1 MKKNNRLLPDWK
13 DSGGL
18 QQVSRMMKCVLFFM
32 LTLVCGV
39 EGKVYSQQ
47 YTLDL
52 HLKQTS
58 LEEVFNRIEAQ
69 TGLKFLY
76 NTLLIDSKGKVD
88 VEARQEDIRKVLAE
102 LLNPLGLTYILNSNH
117 IVVKQAD
124 AAAPQEKTVI
134 KGKVTDSKGSPLP
147 GVTVRIKGTNIGV
160 VSDNDGHYEL
170 TLPAGTDP
178 TLIFSFV
185 GMLSQEA
192 KYTGQRELNITLHEN
207 ISEMEEV
214 VVTGIFTK
222 AKESYTGAVTTITEK
237 ELKAAG
243 NHNLLSSIRNLDPSF
258 NIIENLE
265 YGSDPNRLPDV
276 TMRGRTSMDV
286 NVRDLQ
292 EDANTQSSA
301 NMPLFILDGFEISLQ
316 RMMDMDQELVESIT
330 LLKDASATALYGSR
344 GANGIVVITSKR
356 PEPGKLRVSY
366 RGTVNIE
373 APDFSSYNLMNAS
386 EKLEYE
392 RLANLYHSSY
402 NDTQLKLEQLYNQ
415 RKIDVERGVDT
426 YWLKYPVRTGVGSR
440 HSLRIDGG
448 ADHFNYA
455 VTLSYNNIAGV
466 MKQSARNTLSG
477 NLFFQYEYK
486 NLKFQN
492 DFTVS
497 YNKNNNSPYGSFS
510 EYATLSPLYTPY
522 NDDGSLKKM
531 LSEETVTTNNP
542 QITGNPLYNATLPSR
557 NDGRYTNLQNN
568 FAMEWNILPELFMRA
583 RLGLTKQDDRSD
595 VYLSRDHTSFETDY
609 YTGDNYKLRGSYVYS
624 TAYYFAY
631 EGDITLNYNQT
642 FKDKHQLYAG
652 FSFNFADDKT
662 ENYGFTAQGFSA
674 LNKDNIGM
682 ASTYAVESKPSSSED
697 HSRRFGSILNLNYTY
712 NHRYFVDFSGKLEGS
727 SKFGSNDRIA
737 PFWSAGIGWNIHNEK
752 FWGNPEWLTQAKIR
766 SSVGYTGNVT
776 FSPYQAQTT
785 YQYSS
790 DNIYLNGVG
799 ADIIALG
806 NEDLKW
812 QRKFTVNLGCDL
824 DFWEGR
830 FSLTGEYFREYTK
843 DVLMDISLP
852 PSLGFIDYK
861 ENFGEMENKGWSL
874 NLRTQ
879 MLRDTEREL
888 YWSLAFGTSDSKNK
902 IKKITD
908 KLGAMNDENNK
919 NETKKPVPLYEEGE
933 SLDALK
939 AVPSLGIDPETG
951 KEVFVKKDGSLTTIW
966 DYNDKVV
973 CGTTDP
979 KFRGTLN
986 SFLTFKGI
994 SLNMSFNFQW
1004 GGQTYNQTLASRVE
1018 GVNPNSN
1025 CDRRVLYDRWKK
1037 PGDRTFFKNIALE
1050 ENVSNLTTRFVQDY
1064 NYFQIGSIS
1073 LGYEMRRE
1081 LCRKIGLT
1089 GLRFNFNMGDI
1100 ARFSSVKEERGL
1112 SYPFARQFTFSLSAS
1127 L

>member
-1 MKKNNRLLPDWK
+1 MGKNLSMKQASYSQWATKVCMLLGCLILFSFSGFGGGTSPKFDEKTPLNLKFEKATMLQVLNALKKETSLDFVYNHEEIQGIPLITKEFKNVTVREILDYC
-13 DSGGL
+13 L
-18 QQVSRMMKCVLFFM
+18 QNTPYTY
-32 LTLVCGV
+32 TLV
-39 EGKVYSQQ
+39 
-47 YTLDL
+47 
-52 HLKQTS
+52 
-58 LEEVFNRIEAQ
+58 N
-69 TGLKFLY
+69 
-76 NTLLIDSKGKVD
+76 D
-88 VEARQEDIRKVLAE
+88 VVIIKKRQE
-102 LLNPLGLTYILNSNH
+102 T
-117 IVVKQAD
+117 
-124 AAAPQEKTVI
+124 KTVD
-134 KGKVTDSKGSPLP
+134 KVSITGDVKDADGNPLP
-147 GVTVRIKGTNIGV
+147 GATVLLKGTSLGV
-160 VSDNDGHYEL
+160 ATDATGKFKLEI
-170 TLPAGTDP
+170 PAQKEMI
-178 TLIFSFV
+178 LIFNFI
-185 GMLSQEA
+185 GMASQTITVTKSEELHVVL
-192 KYTGQRELNITLHEN
+192 KEDTRELED
-207 ISEMEEV
+207 V
-214 VVTGIFTK
+214 VVTGYYTQ
-222 AKESYTGAVTTITEK
+222 AKNAYTGELTTVKGEDLLKVSPTNLIQALASLVPGLRIVENNEQGSNPNAIPEILIRGANSIMTENQ
-237 ELKAAG
+237 A
-243 NHNLLSSIRNLDPSF
+243 
-258 NIIENLE
+258 
-265 YGSDPNRLPDV
+265 
-276 TMRGRTSMDV
+276 DV
-286 NVRDLQ
+286 N
-292 EDANTQSSA
+292 T
-301 NMPLFILDGFEISLQ
+301 PLIMLDGVEISI
-316 RMMDMDQELVESIT
+316 QELYDLDIYDIGQVT
-330 LLKDASATALYGSR
+330 VLKDASAAVLYGDKAAS
-344 GANGIVVITSKR
+344 GVILVERTKVTESKPR
-356 PEPGKLRVSY
+356 L
-366 RGTVNIE
+366 
-373 APDFSSYNLMNAS
+373 SYNFTPNFSYPDLTSLRLCNA
-386 EKLEYE
+386 EQKLELE
-392 RLANLYHSSY
+392 RLAGLYDEVNGSLDPAY
-402 NDTQLKLEQLYNQ
+402 YYKLDNI
-415 RKIDVERGVDT
+415 RRGVYTD
-426 YWLKYPVRTGVGSR
+426 WPSKPLRWAFSHN
-440 HSLRIDGG
+440 HS
-448 ADHFNYA
+448 
-455 VTLSYNNIAGV
+455 VTLTGRGNGIEYRASGSFRDAYGV
-466 MKQSARNTLSG
+466 MKGDNRRNYGVNFSFAYHLTDKLTF
-477 NLFFQYEYK
+477 NYRFA
-486 NLKFQN
+486 
-492 DFTVS
+492 FTMTDS
-497 YNKNNNSPYGSFS
+497 KASPYGDFGK
-510 EYATLSPLYTPY
+510 YTRLNPY
-522 NDDGSLKKM
+522 NPVYDEYGEYIKLYYFDPY
-531 LSEETVTTNNP
+531 LSNANDSRN
-542 QITGNPLYNATLPSR
+542 QGNPLYDATLSSFNKGRNKSFSNYLSMRWDIKKAFFITGDINVNMSDSYTKVYVSPDDSSFEGKFLNQKGTYSFTHNESTNWAGKIALNYRLPLNETGNTVLTVNVGTDFKMGNSSSITTKAEGFLKDGMTDIKFASQYASTRPSGGDKKTR
-557 NDGRYTNLQNN
+557 EVGFYGTGSFELLGRYFLN
-568 FAMEWNILPELFMRA
+568 
-583 RLGLTKQDDRSD
+583 
-595 VYLSRDHTSFETDY
+595 
-609 YTGDNYKLRGSYVYS
+609 GSYKS
-624 TAYYFAY
+624 
-631 EGDITLNYNQT
+631 
-642 FKDKHQLYAG
+642 AG
-652 FSFNFADDKT
+652 
-662 ENYGFTAQGFSA
+662 
-674 LNKDNIGM
+674 
-682 ASTYAVESKPSSSED
+682 SS
-697 HSRRFGSILNLNYTY
+697 RFGSD
-712 NHRYFVDFSGKLEGS
+712 HRF
-727 SKFGSNDRIA
+727 A
-737 PFWSAGIGWNIHNEK
+737 PVWSAGIGWNIHNEK

>member
-1 MKKNNRLLPDWK
+1 MKKKAPDRYFLPEFLRKMLAAVYLLFIVSLSYAAADNDTKLITFAVKSENLNDVLIKFK
-13 DSGGL
+13 D
-18 QQVSRMMKCVLFFM
+18 
-32 LTLVCGV
+32 
-39 EGKVYSQQ
+39 
-47 YTLDL
+47 
-52 HLKQTS
+52 
-58 LEEVFNRIEAQ
+58 Q
-69 TGLKFLY
+69 TGVDILFNKQ
-76 NTLLIDSKGKVD
+76 LIGNRKCNDFEVVNQPVEVILSKILEGTGFVFSKVD
-88 VEARQEDIRKVLAE
+88 GV
-102 LLNPLGLTYILNSNH
+102 Y
-117 IVVKQAD
+117 
-124 AAAPQEKTVI
+124 VI
-134 KGKVTDSKGSPLP
+134 KKSTEKIVQPVEPLAISGVVTDTDGAPLP
-147 GVTVRIKGTNIGV
+147 GVTVLVKGTSLGSATDTEGKFKLSLPSQENV
-160 VSDNDGHYEL
+160 VL
-170 TLPAGTDP
+170 V
-178 TLIFSFV
+178 FSFV
-185 GMLSQEA
+185 GMQTKEVPYKGESEI
-192 KYTGQRELNITLHEN
+192 KVTLQTDVT
-207 ISEMEEV
+207 EMEQV
-214 VVTGIFTK
+214 VVTGIFTRK
-222 AKESYTGAVTTITEK
+222 TESYTGAATTIKK
-237 ELKAAG
+237 EELQKMGNQNVLQSLK
-243 NHNLLSSIRNLDPSF
+243 SLDPAF
-258 NIIENLE
+258 HIIENNDF
-265 YGSDPNRLPDV
+265 GSDPNKAPQIQLRGQQSMPDIKG
-276 TMRGRTSMDV
+276 TYNG
-286 NVRDLQ
+286 NPNQ
-292 EDANTQSSA
+292 
-301 NMPLFILDGFEISLQ
+301 PLFILDGFETDITTVYDL
-316 RMMDMDQELVESIT
+316 DMNRVETIV
-330 LLKDASATALYGSR
+330 LLKDAAAKAIYGAKA
-344 GANGIVVITSKR
+344 ANGVVVIETRQPKA
-356 PEPGKLRVSY
+356 GKMRISY
-366 RGTVNIE
+366 KGDLSLTI
-373 APDFSSYNLMNAS
+373 PDLTGYNLCDAREKYEVDKAHGRYSDPWFWEQYLNQIKS
-386 EKLEYE
+386 E
-392 RLANLYHSSY
+392 
-402 NDTQLKLEQLYNQ
+402 
-415 RKIDVERGVDT
+415 IERGVDT
-426 YWLKYPVRTGVGSR
+426 DWLAQPLHTGIGHR
-440 HSLRIDGG
+440 HSLYLDGG
-448 ADHFNYA
+448 DEHLRYG
-455 VTLSYNNIAGV
+455 VDLLYNEIKGV
-466 MKQSARNTLSG
+466 MKGSDRQTFTGGITLAYRYKDLLFRNQLSTTL
-477 NLFFQYEYK
+477 NRA
-486 NLKFQN
+486 N
-492 DFTVS
+492 D
-497 YNKNNNSPYGSFS
+497 SPYGSFD
-510 EYATLSPLYTPY
+510 EYAKLNPYWTPY
-522 NDDGSLKKM
+522 DENGDLKQIAGSTGGGGLVG
-531 LSEETVTTNNP
+531 VTC
-542 QITGNPLYNATLPSR
+542 GNPLWNASIGTKNFSK
-557 NDGRYTNLQNN
+557 YTSITNN
-568 FAMEWNILPELFMRA
+568 FYIEWQALTALKFIG
-583 RLGLTKQDDRSD
+583 RLGLSKTLNAREDFYPAS
-595 VYLSRDHTSFETDY
+595 HTRFLGYSEDKFFEKGTY
-609 YTGDNYKLRGSYVYS
+609 SKL
-624 TAYYFAY
+624 
-631 EGDITLNYNQT
+631 EGESSNVNMDITANYSLLS
-642 FKDKHQLYAG
+642 DKHQL
-652 FSFNFADDKT
+652 F
-662 ENYGFTAQGFSA
+662 
-674 LNKDNIGM
+674 
-682 ASTYAVESKPSSSED
+682 
-697 HSRRFGSILNLNYTY
+697 LNLNYKMEQSRSEKVTFTMVGFPNDKNGFITSGLGFNKSDY
-712 NHRYFVDFSGKLEGS
+712 PPVGNESISREIGVLSALNYSYDDRYLADLSWRASAS
-727 SKFGSNDRIA
+727 SRFGQDKRWGQ
-737 PFWSAGIGWNIHNEK
+737 FWSAGIGWNIHNEK

-799 ADIIALG
+799 AHIIALG

>member
-1 MKKNNRLLPDWK
+1 MDAAKRGIVTPEIETVAKKENRPVEFIMERVAKGTIAIPANINHKSLSAEAVGDGTRVKINVNLGISGDCKDYEMELRKVRMAVDMGAESIMDLSNYGKTNTFRKQLIDMSPAMIGTVPMYDAIGYLEKDLLEITAQDFLK
-13 DSGGL
+13 VVEAHAREGVDFMTIHAGINRRAVEAFMREGRRMNI
-18 QQVSRMMKCVLFFM
+18 VSRGGSLLFAWMKMTGNENPFFEYYDEVLDI
-32 LTLVCGV
+32 LRRYDVTI
-39 EGKVYSQQ
+39 
-47 YTLDL
+47 
-52 HLKQTS
+52 S
-58 LEEVFNRIEAQ
+58 LGDALRP
-69 TGLKFLY
+69 GC
-76 NTLLIDSKGKVD
+76 ID
-88 VEARQEDIRKVLAE
+88 
-102 LLNPLGLTYILNSNH
+102 
-117 IVVKQAD
+117 D
-124 AAAPQEKTVI
+124 A
-134 KGKVTDSKGSPLP
+134 
-147 GVTVRIKGTNIGV
+147 
-160 VSDNDGHYEL
+160 SD
-170 TLPAGTDP
+170 AG
-178 TLIFSFV
+178 
-185 GMLSQEA
+185 Q
-192 KYTGQRELNITLHEN
+192 
-207 ISEMEEV
+207 ISELIELGNLAQRAWAKDVQVMIEGPGHMAMNEIAANMQDNKEDNKSFSA
-214 VVTGIFTK
+214 TGF
-222 AKESYTGAVTTITEK
+222 
-237 ELKAAG
+237 
-243 NHNLLSSIRNLDPSF
+243 LSDKLTNLDFAMQYREGAKPR
-258 NIIENLE
+258 
-265 YGSDPNRLPDV
+265 GSVSQDRLIGFFANASYAYDNRY
-276 TMRGRTSMDV
+276 
-286 NVRDLQ
+286 
-292 EDANTQSSA
+292 
-301 NMPLFILDGFEISLQ
+301 LFDF
-316 RMMDMDQELVESIT
+316 
-330 LLKDASATALYGSR
+330 
-344 GANGIVVITSKR
+344 
-356 PEPGKLRVSY
+356 SY
-366 RGTVNIE
+366 R
-373 APDFSSYNLMNAS
+373 
-386 EKLEYE
+386 
-392 RLANLYHSSY
+392 
-402 NDTQLKLEQLYNQ
+402 
-415 RKIDVERGVDT
+415 
-426 YWLKYPVRTGVGSR
+426 
-440 HSLRIDGG
+440 
-448 ADHFNYA
+448 
-455 VTLSYNNIAGV
+455 
-466 MKQSARNTLSG
+466 
-477 NLFFQYEYK
+477 
-486 NLKFQN
+486 
-492 DFTVS
+492 
-497 YNKNNNSPYGSFS
+497 
-510 EYATLSPLYTPY
+510 
-522 NDDGSLKKM
+522 
-531 LSEETVTTNNP
+531 
-542 QITGNPLYNATLPSR
+542 
-557 NDGRYTNLQNN
+557 
-568 FAMEWNILPELFMRA
+568 
-583 RLGLTKQDDRSD
+583 
-595 VYLSRDHTSFETDY
+595 TD
-609 YTGDNYKLRGSYVYS
+609 
-624 TAYYFAY
+624 
-631 EGDITLNYNQT
+631 
-642 FKDKHQLYAG
+642 
-652 FSFNFADDKT
+652 
-662 ENYGFTAQGFSA
+662 
-674 LNKDNIGM
+674 
-682 ASTYAVESKPSSSED
+682 
-697 HSRRFGSILNLNYTY
+697 
-712 NHRYFVDFSGKLEGS
+712 GS
-727 SKFGSNDRIA
+727 SKFGKKNRFA

>member
-1 MKKNNRLLPDWK
+1 MKKKRNGRSGKLP
-13 DSGGL
+13 GL
-18 QQVSRMMKCVLFFM
+18 RKMVLMMKLCVFFLFASF
-32 LTLVCGV
+32 LSVAANG
-39 EGKVYSQQ
+39 YSQN
-47 YTLDL
+47 TRLSL
-52 HLKQTS
+52 MKQNAS
-58 LEEVFNRIEAQ
+58 VIEVLTEISQ
-69 TGLKFLY
+69 KTDMQFLY
-76 NTLLIDSKGKVD
+76 NDNELQGIQVNVSLKNATLHEMLDKIFAGLPLSYSILDSVIVISPKGK
-88 VEARQEDIRKVLAE
+88 
-102 LLNPLGLTYILNSNH
+102 PLP
-117 IVVKQAD
+117 QAL
-124 AAAPQEKTVI
+124 KTVTITGQI
-134 KGKVTDSKGSPLP
+134 KDKDGNPLP
-147 GVTVRIKGTNIGV
+147 GATVRIKDTQMGV
-160 VSDNDGHYEL
+160 VSDQDGKFKLEVGEIKDL
-170 TLPAGTDP
+170 MLQV
-178 TLIFSFV
+178 SFIGYKTQTV
-185 GMLSQEA
+185 KPGEQRVLYIVLEEEA
-192 KYTGQRELNITLHEN
+192 QK
-207 ISEMEEV
+207 MDEV
-214 VVTGIFTK
+214 VVTGYFTK
-222 AKESYTGAVTTITEK
+222 TKSSYTGSAVTVQAE
-237 ELKAAG
+237 ELKRISPT
-243 NHNLLSSIRNLDPSF
+243 NLFKALQAYEPSLQ
-258 NIIENLE
+258 IVENNE
-265 YGSDPNRLPDV
+265 YGSDPNKLPEKGRL
-276 TMRGRTSMDV
+276 
-286 NVRDLQ
+286 
-292 EDANTQSSA
+292 
-301 NMPLFILDGFEISLQ
+301 
-316 RMMDMDQELVESIT
+316 
-330 LLKDASATALYGSR
+330 TA
-344 GANGIVVITSKR
+344 
-356 PEPGKLRVSY
+356 
-366 RGTVNIE
+366 
-373 APDFSSYNLMNAS
+373 SYNFNATVEIPDLTDYDLLNAA
-386 EKLEYE
+386 EKLEFE
-392 RLANLYHSSY
+392 RLAGVYKDKDGNI
-402 NDTQLKLEQLYNQ
+402 EQQ
-415 RKIDVERGVDT
+415 RKLDRLYESRHKEVLRGVNT
-426 YWLKYPVRTGVGSR
+426 YWLSKPLRTAFKHT
-440 HSLRIDGG
+440 HSLYLGG
-448 ADHFNYA
+448 GNENSRYGININYG
-455 VTLSYNNIAGV
+455 NNPGV
-466 MKQSARNTLSG
+466 MKGSKRDRLGLSFTWNYTISQKLRIGNMLSVDQNNT
-477 NLFFQYEYK
+477 EE
-486 NLKFQN
+486 
-492 DFTVS
+492 
-497 YNKNNNSPYGSFS
+497 SPYGNFSKYTEVNPYERAYDEMGRCIKRLSNGEANPVFDATLNNVNKSKSTSFNDNFDFEWYIVEGIRLTGRFAYTYGTTHSDVFVSPKSSQFEDQQDDKDKGSYDYSSSSTHSMDGNIVVNAWKSIDKHMFTLVLGANMQDNKEDNKSFS
-510 EYATLSPLYTPY
+510 ATGFLSDKL
-522 NDDGSLKKM
+522 
-531 LSEETVTTNNP
+531 
-542 QITGNPLYNATLPSR
+542 
-557 NDGRYTNLQNN
+557 TNLD
-568 FAMEWNILPELFMRA
+568 FAMQYREGAKP
-583 RLGLTKQDDRSD
+583 
-595 VYLSRDHTSFETDY
+595 
-609 YTGDNYKLRGSYVYS
+609 RGSVSQDRLIGFFANASY
-624 TAYYFAY
+624 AY
-631 EGDITLNYNQT
+631 
-642 FKDKHQLYAG
+642 
-652 FSFNFADDKT
+652 
-662 ENYGFTAQGFSA
+662 
-674 LNKDNIGM
+674 DN
-682 ASTYAVESKPSSSED
+682 
-697 HSRRFGSILNLNYTY
+697 
-712 NHRYFVDFSGKLEGS
+712 RYLFDFSYRTDGS
-727 SKFGSNDRIA
+727 SKFGKKNRFA

>member
-1 MKKNNRLLPDWK
+1 M
-13 DSGGL
+13 
-18 QQVSRMMKCVLFFM
+18 F
-32 LTLVCGV
+32 TLVLGANMQDNK
-39 EGKVYSQQ
+39 EDNKSF
-47 YTLDL
+47 
-52 HLKQTS
+52 S
-58 LEEVFNRIEAQ
+58 A
-69 TGLKFLY
+69 TGFLS
-76 NTLLIDSKGKVD
+76 DK
-88 VEARQEDIRKVLAE
+88 
-102 LLNPLGLTYILNSNH
+102 LT
-117 IVVKQAD
+117 
-124 AAAPQEKTVI
+124 
-134 KGKVTDSKGSPLP
+134 
-147 GVTVRIKGTNIGV
+147 
-160 VSDNDGHYEL
+160 
-170 TLPAGTDP
+170 
-178 TLIFSFV
+178 
-185 GMLSQEA
+185 
-192 KYTGQRELNITLHEN
+192 
-207 ISEMEEV
+207 
-214 VVTGIFTK
+214 
-222 AKESYTGAVTTITEK
+222 
-237 ELKAAG
+237 
-243 NHNLLSSIRNLDPSF
+243 NLDFAMQYREGAKPR
-258 NIIENLE
+258 
-265 YGSDPNRLPDV
+265 GSVSQDRLIGFFANASYAYDNRY
-276 TMRGRTSMDV
+276 
-286 NVRDLQ
+286 
-292 EDANTQSSA
+292 
-301 NMPLFILDGFEISLQ
+301 LFDF
-316 RMMDMDQELVESIT
+316 
-330 LLKDASATALYGSR
+330 
-344 GANGIVVITSKR
+344 
-356 PEPGKLRVSY
+356 SY
-366 RGTVNIE
+366 R
-373 APDFSSYNLMNAS
+373 
-386 EKLEYE
+386 
-392 RLANLYHSSY
+392 
-402 NDTQLKLEQLYNQ
+402 
-415 RKIDVERGVDT
+415 
-426 YWLKYPVRTGVGSR
+426 
-440 HSLRIDGG
+440 
-448 ADHFNYA
+448 
-455 VTLSYNNIAGV
+455 
-466 MKQSARNTLSG
+466 
-477 NLFFQYEYK
+477 
-486 NLKFQN
+486 
-492 DFTVS
+492 
-497 YNKNNNSPYGSFS
+497 
-510 EYATLSPLYTPY
+510 
-522 NDDGSLKKM
+522 
-531 LSEETVTTNNP
+531 
-542 QITGNPLYNATLPSR
+542 
-557 NDGRYTNLQNN
+557 
-568 FAMEWNILPELFMRA
+568 
-583 RLGLTKQDDRSD
+583 
-595 VYLSRDHTSFETDY
+595 TD
-609 YTGDNYKLRGSYVYS
+609 
-624 TAYYFAY
+624 
-631 EGDITLNYNQT
+631 
-642 FKDKHQLYAG
+642 
-652 FSFNFADDKT
+652 
-662 ENYGFTAQGFSA
+662 
-674 LNKDNIGM
+674 
-682 ASTYAVESKPSSSED
+682 
-697 HSRRFGSILNLNYTY
+697 
-712 NHRYFVDFSGKLEGS
+712 GS
-727 SKFGSNDRIA
+727 SKFGKKNRFA

-951 KEVFVKKDGSLTTIW
+951 KEVFVKKDGSLTNIW